1 MPVYD
6 YKAFDRHAKTISGI
20 VDADSR
26 LGARQKLQG
35 QGFFPIT
42 IKESRDNNARQS
54 SRRFPYVNPF
64 TRIRPVEIG
73 MMTRQLATL
82 LGAGFPLV
90 SALESVITQTD
101 STRLKNVLAQLRE
114 KIVEGHSLA
123 EALQTYPEFFSGVY
137 TNMIRAGETSGTL
150 ELVMERLADISE
162 KQEAM
167 KSRIRAALT
176 YPTLMLLLGS
186 GILFFL
192 MSYVVPNIT
201 GIFAEMQRTLPLPTR
216 ILIQTSDFL
225 QRHTVILV
233 LAVLVLIVAGR
244 QLLKTEKGG
253 WYCDRALYKLPVIRS
268 IMRKL
273 TAARFTHMLG
283 SLTENGIPMLGA
295 LQIVR
300 GISSNRLF
308 AETIDK
314 AADDVS
320 KGQGLAHS
328 LRGNKLMP
336 PLAVQMIEVGEQ
348 SGALEKM
355 LYKIA
360 DFYERQLE
368 NQLLGLTSLMEPL
381 MIIVMGLVIGFIVLS
396 ICLPIFEMNQLVI

>member
-6 YKAFDRHAKTISGI
+6 YKALDNQAKTVAGI

-26 LGARQKLQG
+26 QGARQKLQG
-35 QGFFPIT
+35 RGLFPVAIQ
-42 IKESRDNNARQS
+42 ESRDARAS
-54 SRRFPYVNPF
+54 GTARRFRWSNPF
-64 TRIRPVEIG
+64 ARIRPAEVG

-90 SALESVITQTD
+90 TAMQSTISQTD
-101 STRLKNVLAQLRE
+101 SARLKTVLAQLRE
-114 KIVEGHSLA
+114 KIVEGQSMA
-123 EALQTYPEFFSGVY
+123 EALQAYPHIFSEVY

-176 YPTLMLLLGS
+176 YPALMLLLGS
-186 GILFFL
+186 AILFFL
-192 MSYVVPNIT
+192 MTHVVPNIT
-201 GIFAEMQRTLPLPTR
+201 GIFAEMERTLPAPTR
-216 ILIQTSDFL
+216 ILIAISAFMQNYVIFILLALPLLFL
-225 QRHTVILV
+225 AL
-233 LAVLVLIVAGR
+233 R
-244 QLLKTEKGG
+244 QVVGTEKGG
-253 WYCDRALYKLPVIRS
+253 RLMDRALFTMPGIDGIMKKLV
-268 IMRKL
+268 
-273 TAARFTHMLG
+273 AARFAHMLG
-283 SLTENGIPMLGA
+283 SLLENGIPMLAA
-295 LQIVR
+295 LKVVR

-308 AETIDK
+308 GETIDK
-314 AADDVS
+314 ATEDVS
-320 KGQGLAHS
+320 KGQGLARS
-328 LRGNKLMP
+328 LKGVGIFP

-381 MIIVMGLVIGFIVLS
+381 MIVVMGLIIGFIVLS

>member
-6 YKAFDRHAKTISGI
+6 YKALDHQAKAVAGI

-26 LGARQKLQG
+26 QGARQKLQG
-35 QGFFPIT
+35 RGLFPVKIR
-42 IKESRDNNARQS
+42 ESRDAQAQGPSRQ
-54 SRRFPYVNPF
+54 FKWPNPF
-64 TRIRPVEIG
+64 TRIRPAEVG

-82 LGAGFPLV
+82 LNAGFPLV
-90 SALESVITQTD
+90 SALGSVISQTD
-101 STRLKNVLAQLRE
+101 SARLKTVLAQLRE
-114 KIVEGHSLA
+114 KIVEGQSMA
-123 EALQTYPEFFSGVY
+123 EALQAYPHIFSSVY
-137 TNMIRAGETSGTL
+137 TNMVRAGETSGTL

-176 YPTLMLLLGS
+176 YPVLMLILGS
-186 GILFFL
+186 AILFFL
-192 MSYVVPNIT
+192 MTHVVPNIT
-201 GIFAEMQRTLPLPTR
+201 GIFAEMEQTLPAPTR
-216 ILIQTSDFL
+216 ILIRISDLLRDYFI
-225 QRHTVILV
+225 VILV
-233 LAVLVLIVAGR
+233 ALPVFAVAVR

-253 WYCDRALYKLPVIRS
+253 RLFDRALFTFPVIS
-268 IMRKL
+268 GIMKKL
-273 TAARFTHMLG
+273 AAARFAHMLG
-283 SLTENGIPMLGA
+283 SLIENGIPMLGA
-295 LQIVR
+295 LKVVR
-300 GISSNRLF
+300 GISANRLF

-314 AADDVS
+314 AAEDVS

-328 LRGNKLMP
+328 LKGIDLLP

-355 LYKIA
+355 LYKVA

-381 MIIVMGLVIGFIVLS
+381 MIVVMGLIIGFIVLS

>member
-6 YKAFDRHAKTISGI
+6 YKALDGQAKSVAGI
-20 VDADSR
+20 IDADSR
-26 LGARQKLQG
+26 QGARQKLQG
-35 QGFFPIT
+35 RGLFPTT
-42 IKESRDNNARQS
+42 IVESRETRAVQS
-54 SRRFPYVNPF
+54 PLRLKLGNPF
-64 TRIRPVEIG
+64 TRIRPGEVG

-101 STRLKNVLAQLRE
+101 SARLQTVLAQLRE
-114 KIVEGHSLA
+114 RIVEGQSMA
-123 EALQTYPEFFSGVY
+123 EALQAYPHIFSGVY

-176 YPTLMLLLGS
+176 YPVLMLIIGS
-186 GILFFL
+186 AILFFL
-192 MSYVVPNIT
+192 MTHVVPNIT
-201 GIFAEMQRTLPLPTR
+201 GIFAEMEQTLPTPTR
-216 ILIQTSDFL
+216 ILIQISDL
-225 QRHTVILV
+225 LRDYVIVIL
-233 LAVLVLIVAGR
+233 LAVPLLFVAAR
-244 QLLKTEKGG
+244 QLLRTEKGG
-253 WYCDRALYKLPVIRS
+253 RLFDRALFTFPVISS
-268 IMRKL
+268 IMKKL
-273 TAARFTHMLG
+273 AAARFAHMLG
-283 SLTENGIPMLGA
+283 SLIENGIPMLGA
-295 LQIVR
+295 LKVVR
-300 GISSNRLF
+300 GISANRLF

-314 AADDVS
+314 AAEDVS
-320 KGQGLAHS
+320 KGQGLARS
-328 LRGNKLMP
+328 LKGIDLLP

-381 MIIVMGLVIGFIVLS
+381 MIVVMGLIIGFIVLS